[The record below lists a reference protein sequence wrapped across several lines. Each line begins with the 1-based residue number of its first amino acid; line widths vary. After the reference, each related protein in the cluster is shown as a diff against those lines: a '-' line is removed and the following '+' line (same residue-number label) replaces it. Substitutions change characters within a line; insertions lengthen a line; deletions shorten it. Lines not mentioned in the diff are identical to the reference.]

1 MGALKRL
8 NAKYPTIFKG
18 QDEGDEQ
25 DGDNGNRL
33 YKKYGWVV
41 VDDGLAEGDPLRYSH
56 FDKMNTVSYLN
67 LVAFKMA
74 QNKEAERIRKQQEI
88 KMNMKR

>member
-1 MGALKRL
+1 LGALKRL
-8 NAKYPTIFKG
+8 NAKYPTIFKQ

-41 VDDGLAEGDPLRYSH
+41 IDDGLAEGDPLRYSY